1 MAAFV
6 WREYPP
12 TRPPEEV
19 ADVIVFFTWLP
30 DWQPSPTETLEPPSS
45 EHLSLVEPV
54 SVSNHDPLDL
64 VETDLIAPAIV
75 ELGRPR

>member
-30 DWQPSPTETLEPPSS
+30 DWQARP
-45 EHLSLVEPV
+45 H
-54 SVSNHDPLDL
+54 HD
-64 VETDLIAPAIV
+64 
-75 ELGRPR
+75 RN